1 MNKILPKNVINQI
14 FQRLYYLISTLGLM
28 SSDRTINTSSSV
40 MSNGSTRKKSWNGV
54 SSNANNNRGYSPVK
68 SGSSDRST
76 VPFHDYDSSS
86 DEELFRKP
94 YNDP

>member
-1 MNKILPKNVINQI
+1 
-14 FQRLYYLISTLGLM
+14 M

-40 MSNGSTRKKSWNGV
+40 MSNGSSTRKKSWNGSIRTGS
-54 SSNANNNRGYSPVK
+54 SSNHHHANNNRGYSPVK
-68 SGSSDRST
+68 SGADKSLTT

-86 DEELFRKP
+86 DEEL